1 MRCSHACADPDPFT
15 LALSPWPYHPIALS
29 LALALFAQISLQ
41 LHLRDPTSQGFDVS
55 SVVAEL
61 QEQFSPYP
69 MVDGTHFE
77 ANFGHLMGYSAIY
90 YTYMWSQALAQM
102 LLQPFKEHGFYDAAT
117 AVQYR
122 DHVLRPGGKA
132 PADSLVYRFLQQPPS
147 LDALH
152 VWLRAGGGGSA

>member
-1 MRCSHACADPDPFT
+1 M
-15 LALSPWPYHPIALS
+15 
-29 LALALFAQISLQ
+29 
-41 LHLRDPTSQGFDVS
+41 RDPTSQGFDVS

-90 YTYMWSQALAQM
+90 YTYMWSEAIAQAM
-102 LLQPFKEHGFYDAAT
+102 LVPFRRSGFYDPDT
-117 AVQYR
+117 SLRYR
-122 DHVLRPGGKA
+122 DLVLRPGGTL
-132 PADSLVYRFLQQPPS
+132 PAATIVFSFLEQPPS

-152 VWLRAGGGGSA
+152 EWLREGESSESLGS